1 MSASILRRLIVAGT
15 ACLGVAA
22 SAQETG
28 SLLPGGTLSVASGKV
43 RFKAEVKLNARHST
57 PEEARVASP
66 SLPTPVFLRTTSAG
80 SSIELSDVTLTAD
93 ADLTPDISA
102 RAAVHFLDLYNRN
115 PTSSDDRVFLREA
128 WVRFGKKYEPLQ
140 AQPGTS
146 VYLQLGKAPR
156 FTKQLQ
162 RRFESYGLWGTAVG
176 RFEEIG
182 AEAGGSFGSAVYWRA
197 QAVSGNP
204 LFFRDP
210 NALAGDNG
218 TPERT
223 TFTPTPSPVYQSGFP
238 ILYDA
243 KANDVNLKGKFQV
256 GGGLGFRLGWGEERK
271 NGVDVLA
278 WVFRRT
284 LAEQVAIPGSFY
296 SGDLGLLRGFPGGP
310 SLPVDGDEKLEYGAN
325 VELRLGGL
333 QLYGQLVHQ
342 EIAGLVRKGFE
353 VELAYRVPLN
363 GLFLWGETPVLNWVQ
378 PVARVSKIDNEFGL
392 PAGFVAPSMT
402 WDWNKYDLGFRLG
415 VVRGV
420 DLTVEYAR
428 HDVILAARV
437 AHPDEFLATFRAAF

>member
-1 MSASILRRLIVAGT
+1 MSVRALRLLVLVVS
-15 ACLGVAA
+15 LGAAVAA
-22 SAQETG
+22 PGQEGG
-28 SLLPGGTLSVASGKV
+28 SLLPPGSLSLFSGKL
-43 RFKAEVKLNARHST
+43 RVKGELKVNARHSS

-66 SLPTPVFLRTTSAG
+66 SLPQPVFLRTVSTG
-80 SSIELSDVTLTAD
+80 TSIELSDASLTAD
-93 ADLTPDISA
+93 ADLTPDISG
-102 RAAVHFLDLYNRN
+102 RVAVHFLDLYNRN

-128 WVRFGKKYEPLQ
+128 WLRLGKKYESLV
-140 AQPGTS
+140 ALPGTS

-162 RRFESYGLWGTAVG
+162 RRFESYGLWGTAIG

-182 AEAGGSFGSAVYWRA
+182 AEAGGSFGSIVYWRA

-223 TFTPTPSPVYQSGFP
+223 SFTNPSPVFQSGFP

-243 KANDVNLKGKFQV
+243 KANDVSLKGKFQV
-256 GGGLGFRLGWGEERK
+256 GGGLGLRFTWREEK
-271 NGVDVLA
+271 KDGLDVLG

-284 LAEQVAIPGSFY
+284 LAEKVAIRGSFY
-296 SGDLGLLRGFPGGP
+296 SGDLQLLKGFPGGP
-310 SLPVDGDEKLEYGAN
+310 SLAIDGDEKLEYGVN

-353 VELAYRVPLN
+353 AELAYRIPLN
-363 GLFLWGETPVLNWVQ
+363 GLFLWGETPVLNWLQ
-378 PVARVSKIDNEFGL
+378 PVARVSKIDNEFAL

-402 WDWNKYDLGFRLG
+402 WDWSKYDVGFRLG
-415 VVRGV
+415 IVRGV
-420 DLTVEYAR
+420 DLTAEYAR
-428 HDVILAARV
+428 HEVILAARV
-437 AHPDEFLATFRAAF
+437 AHPDEVLVTLRAGF